1 MKTLIIYTHPWDGS
15 FNHSVLMHTLNIL
28 EEKGNSVD
36 VIDLYADGFD
46 PVMRVEDLALFGKG
60 EYNDTQAKDYVNRLK
75 AADRVIFMFPI
86 WWYGMPAML
95 KGFFDKILLKGA
107 TYTEDENKNM
117 KGLLEVKESAIFT
130 TANISKNIF
139 EKIGDPIKNT
149 MINGMFDMVG
159 IGDTTWIHADTI
171 HLEES
176 RLKFMDEIEAYLNK

>member
-1 MKTLIIYTHPWDGS
+1 
-15 FNHSVLMHTLNIL
+15 
-28 EEKGNSVD
+28 
-36 VIDLYADGFD
+36 
-46 PVMRVEDLALFGKG
+46 
-60 EYNDTQAKDYVNRLK
+60 
-75 AADRVIFMFPI
+75 
-86 WWYGMPAML
+86 MPAML